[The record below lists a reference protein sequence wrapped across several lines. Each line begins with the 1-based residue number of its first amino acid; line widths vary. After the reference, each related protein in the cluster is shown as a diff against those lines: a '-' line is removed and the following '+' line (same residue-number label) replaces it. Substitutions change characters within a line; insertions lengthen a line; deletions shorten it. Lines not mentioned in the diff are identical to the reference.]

1 MKIIDFHSHI
11 IPWADHGSDSIETTL
26 FQLNSASEIGVS
38 TIVATPHFY
47 PQYENVER
55 FIERRNAC
63 FARLSE
69 HVTESHPRIILGAE
83 VLICDNIEAMPGLD
97 SLCLGDTKNILLE
110 LPFTDFSDSYVYSVK
125 MLIKQ
130 GYTVIL
136 AHADRYNPD
145 NIDRLVSA
153 GAKIQLNVDSL
164 SKLFVQPYVKGW
176 VERRKVV
183 ALGSDIHGSDAKAY
197 KRFQKA
203 LKKLGNRAEVVFA
216 KTDEL
221 LKAADN

>member
-11 IPWADHGSDSIETTL
+11 IPWADHGSDSIETSL
-26 FQLNSASEIGVS
+26 FQLNSASEIGVG

-55 FIERRNAC
+55 FIERRNTC
-63 FARLSE
+63 FARLSKR
-69 HVTESHPRIILGAE
+69 VTDAHPKIILGAE
-83 VLICDNIEAMPGLD
+83 VLICDNIEEMPGLD

-130 GYTVIL
+130 GFTVIL

-176 VERRKVV
+176 VERNKVV
-183 ALGSDIHGSDAKAY
+183 ALGSDIHGSDEKAY

-203 LKKLGNRAEVVFA
+203 LKKLGDQAENVFI
-216 KTDEL
+216 KTEEL
-221 LKAADN
+221 LKIADN